1 MADIEITLSVDST
14 TEAALCIDDDVGLA
28 LDIGDTFID
37 GGRPYDGPYEVTP
50 TQHTQTL
57 ATIGRK
63 MADNVTINPIPSN
76 YGLITWNGSVITVS

>member
-1 MADIEITLSVDST
+1 MADIRITLSIDDPA
-14 TEAALCIDDDVGLA
+14 EAALCIDDDVGVTLELGDA
-28 LDIGDTFID
+28 FIG

-76 YGLITWNGSVITVS
+76 YGLITWNGSVLRVS